1 MVRRLQHGG
10 SVHFV
15 IDQPDGT
22 RGLLPAWMTDPRAGQ
37 LATTE
42 VPLLALEALRALRGV
57 ITGALL
63 SLSTLTT
70 MREGSNDERASPM
83 PAAGSTHARGAGART
98 GSNPTGDP
106 DGSDAVAETADD
118 RVRYHAGTAGRGRR

>member
-22 RGLLPAWMTDPRAGQ
+22 RGLLPAWMTEPRAGQ

-42 VPLLALEALRALRGV
+42 VPRLALEDLRALRGV

-63 SLSTLTT
+63 SLSTSTT
-70 MREGSNDERASPM
+70 MRREQ
-83 PAAGSTHARGAGART
+83 
-98 GSNPTGDP
+98 
-106 DGSDAVAETADD
+106 
-118 RVRYHAGTAGRGRR
+118 

>member
-70 MREGSNDERASPM
+70 MREGEQ
-83 PAAGSTHARGAGART
+83 
-98 GSNPTGDP
+98 
-106 DGSDAVAETADD
+106 
-118 RVRYHAGTAGRGRR
+118 